1 VNPWAFHPHP
11 DVWALIAVIGIAYW
25 WALRHMAPRELGRR
39 ERAPGRKVATFG
51 AGLALMWAVSD
62 WPVHDLAEDY
72 LYSVH
77 MVQHTLLSLAVPG
90 LLLLG
95 IPTWLQQRLVRP
107 PVIRGFLQRAAR
119 PLVAAVVFNAV
130 VAFSHWPAFV
140 DATLRNELLHFAAHA
155 LLFAAAGLM
164 WIPVVNRLP
173 ELPTMSYPT
182 RMVYLFLQSVVP
194 TVPASFLTFA
204 EGPVYRFY
212 ASVPRPFAI
221 SVVEDQQLAGAIM
234 KLGGGLILWG
244 TIIVLFFRWYEGE
257 QQAAKRRRA
266 GVLTWD
272 DVERELHATP
282 PAPEPSR
289 PNLRQ

>member
-1 VNPWAFHPHP
+1 MNPWEFHAHP
-11 DVWALIAVIGIAYW
+11 DVWALIVTAAVVYW
-25 WALRHMAPRELGRR
+25 WAVRTLAPVGMARR
-39 ERAPGRKVATFG
+39 ERVPRAKVASFS
-51 AGLALMWAVSD
+51 AGLALMWVASD
-62 WPVHDLAEDY
+62 WPVHDVAESY

-77 MVQHTLLSLAVPG
+77 MVQHTLLSLAAPG

-95 IPTWLQQRLVRP
+95 LPTWLQRRLVRP
-107 PVIRGFLQRAAR
+107 MGVRRVLRRVAH
-119 PLVAAVVFNAV
+119 PLVAAVTFNAV

-140 DATLRNELLHFAAHA
+140 DATLRSELLHFLAHV
-155 LLFAAAGLM
+155 LLFGAATLM

-173 ELPTMSYPT
+173 ELPAMSYPM
-182 RMVYLFLQSVVP
+182 RMVYLFLQSVLP

-212 ASVPRPFAI
+212 TGVPRPFAI

-234 KLGGGLILWG
+234 KLGAGAILWG
-244 TIIVLFFRWYEGE
+244 TIIVLFFRWYDGE

-272 DVERELHATP
+272 DVERELEATP
-282 PAPEPSR
+282 AIPEPEA
-289 PNLRQ
+289 NLRQ

>member
-1 VNPWAFHPHP
+1 VNPWEFHPHP
-11 DVWALIAVIGIAYW
+11 DVWLLVGALALLYA
-25 WALRHMAPRELGRR
+25 WALLRLAPTGLPRS
-39 ERAPGRKVATFG
+39 ERVPRRKVTVFG
-51 AGLALMWAVSD
+51 AGLVLLWAMSD

-77 MVQHTLLSLAVPG
+77 MVQHTLLSLAAPA

-95 IPTWLQQRLVRP
+95 LPTWLQRRLVATAPLRRLLP
-107 PVIRGFLQRAAR
+107 RVAR
-119 PLVAAVVFNAV
+119 PLVAAIVFNTV
-130 VAFSHWPAFV
+130 IAFSHWPAFV
-140 DATLRNELLHFAAHA
+140 DATLRSELLHFAAHT
-155 LLFAAAGLM
+155 LLFVAATLM

-173 ELPTMSYPT
+173 ELPTLSYPM
-182 RMVYLFLQSVVP
+182 RMIYLFLQSVLP

-244 TIIVLFFRWYEGE
+244 TIIVLFFRWYDGE

-272 DVERELHATP
+272 DVERELQTTRP
-282 PAPEPSR
+282 MPE

>member
-1 VNPWAFHPHP
+1 VNPWEFHPHP
-11 DVWALIAVIGIAYW
+11 DVWALIATIGVVYW
-25 WALRHMAPRELGRR
+25 WALRNLAPPNLSPAQRAPR
-39 ERAPGRKVATFG
+39 RKVLTFG
-51 AGLALMWAVSD
+51 AGLVLMWLASD
-62 WPVHDLAEDY
+62 WPVHDIAESY

-77 MVQHTLLSLAVPG
+77 MVQHTLLSLAAPG

-95 IPTWLQQRLVRP
+95 LPPWLQHRLVQP
-107 PVIRGFLQRAAR
+107 PLVRRVLQRVAR

-140 DATLRNELLHFAAHA
+140 DATLRRESLHFGAHA
-155 LLFAAAGLM
+155 LLFAAATLM

-173 ELPTMSYPT
+173 ELPSMSYPV
-182 RMVYLFLQSVVP
+182 RMVYLFLQSVLP

-212 ASVPRPFAI
+212 SSVPRPFAI

-234 KLGGGLILWG
+234 KLGGGAILWG
-244 TIIVLFFRWYEGE
+244 TIIVLFFRWYDGE
-257 QQAAKRRRA
+257 QQAAQRRRA

-272 DVERELHATP
+272 EVERELQSTP
-282 PAPEPSR
+282 AIPEPKAR
-289 PNLRQ
+289 T

>member
-1 VNPWAFHPHP
+1 MNPWAFHAHP
-11 DVWALIAVIGIAYW
+11 DVWALVAVAAMLYW
-25 WALRHMAPRELGRR
+25 WSLRNLAPAGLRR
-39 ERAPGRKVATFG
+39 AERVPTRKVVTFG

-95 IPTWLQQRLVRP
+95 LPRWLQQRLVQP
-107 PVIRGFLQRAAR
+107 PRVQAFLRRAAR
-119 PLVAAVVFNAV
+119 PLVAALVFNAV

-140 DATLRNELLHFAAHA
+140 DATLRNELLHFVAHA
-155 LLFAAAGLM
+155 VLFLAAGLM

-173 ELPTMSYPT
+173 QLPTLSYPM
-182 RMVYLFLQSVVP
+182 RMVYLFLQSVLP

-244 TIIVLFFRWYEGE
+244 TIIVLFFRWYDSE
-257 QQAAKRRRA
+257 QQADRQRRA

-272 DVERELHATP
+272 DVERELRTS
-282 PAPEPSR
+282 PAPPEPQ
-289 PNLRQ
+289 NLPS